1 MRKKKRC
8 WQGRLRRDGK
18 WKECGF
24 LQSQRKAFSKKE
36 ETASLVVVFFL
47 QQPSKRS
54 PCFHPCHLFR
64 LYLNTAAKV
73 ILLKRKPDHVIPLL
87 KSLQH
92 GLGPPT
98 VKVKALSRDCRPY
111 MLWSQSPCLTSCPLL
126 STLAALVSILFLFLC
141 KEQLYGDLIHISC
154 NFPI

>member
-1 MRKKKRC
+1 MLTRETTERWKMKRVWLSAKPKKGFQQK
-8 WQGRLRRDGK
+8 GRNSISG
-18 WKECGF
+18 CF
-24 LQSQRKAFSKKE
+24 
-36 ETASLVVVFFL
+36 FFL

>member
-1 MRKKKRC
+1 MLTRETTERWKMKRVWLSAKPKKGFQQK
-8 WQGRLRRDGK
+8 GRNSISG
-18 WKECGF
+18 CC
-24 LQSQRKAFSKKE
+24 
-36 ETASLVVVFFL
+36 FFL

-54 PCFHPCHLFR
+54 PRFHPCHLFR